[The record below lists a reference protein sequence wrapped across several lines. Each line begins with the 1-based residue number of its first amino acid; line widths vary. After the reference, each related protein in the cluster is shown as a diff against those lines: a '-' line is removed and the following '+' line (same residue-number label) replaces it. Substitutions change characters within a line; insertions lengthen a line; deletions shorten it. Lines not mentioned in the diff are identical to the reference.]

1 MTMPIKIT
9 YLLLLISASVLLSCA
24 GGQNSMPEDLA
35 GMKKYLS
42 AKKLELKELETTI
55 SVVTKEIE
63 KLEPPKEKDP
73 IKVEAI
79 NLQPQE
85 FKRYIEIQAQIA
97 ADDVVNA
104 SSAIGGRIVSL
115 RVKEGQSVRKGQV
128 IATTD
133 MSTLETQIAEI
144 ETSLS
149 LATTIYERQNK
160 LWQQNIGSELQYLE
174 AKNSKERL
182 EKSLETIKSQI
193 SKKYVYAPISGIV
206 DMQFLKQGETAGP
219 GTPIVQI
226 MNTSKVKIV
235 ADLQESLLGS
245 IKQGDYVDVY
255 FPALDK
261 TTKNKITMIGRTI
274 DPANR
279 TFKVEMSTSSLSGQ
293 LKPNLMAQAKFNDY
307 TEKDAVIIPLNVV
320 QDDVNG
326 NKYVYIIKEKGGK
339 SMAKKVLIELGESNG
354 DNAIVLVGLQ
364 SGDQLITEG
373 SKNITDNDV
382 INPTIKSYGAEG

>member
-1 MTMPIKIT
+1 MAIKIN
-9 YLLLLISASVLLSCA
+9 YLLLLVTVSLLLSCS
-24 GGQNSMPEDLA
+24 GGQDTIPEDLA

-42 AKKLELKELETTI
+42 AKKQELKELQTTI
-55 SVVTKEIE
+55 ADVTKAIE
-63 KLEPPKEKDP
+63 KLEPPKKKDP

-79 NLQPQE
+79 TLKPQE
-85 FKRYIEIQAQIA
+85 FKRYIETQAQIA

-104 SSAIGGRIVSL
+104 SSAIGGRIISL
-115 RVKEGQSVRKGQV
+115 KVKEGQSVRKGQV

-149 LATTIYERQNK
+149 LATIIYERQNK
-160 LWQQNIGSELQYLE
+160 LWQQNIGSEMQYLE
-174 AKNSKERL
+174 AKNNKERI
-182 EKSLETIKSQI
+182 EKSLETLESQI
-193 SKKYVYAPISGIV
+193 SKKYVYAPINGIV

-219 GTPIVQI
+219 GMPIVQI
-226 MNTSKVKIV
+226 MNTTKVKIV

-274 DPANR
+274 DPSNR
-279 TFKVEMSTSSLSGQ
+279 TFKVEMSTSSLNGQ
-293 LKPNLMAQAKFNDY
+293 LKPNLMAQARFNDY
-307 TEKDAVIIPLNVV
+307 TEKDAVIIPINTV

-326 NKYVYIIKEKGGK
+326 NKYVFIIKEESGK
-339 SMAKKVLIELGESNG
+339 SMAKKVLVELGESDG
-354 DNAIVLVGLQ
+354 ESAIVLVGLQ
-364 SGDQLITEG
+364 SGDKLITQG
-373 SKNITDNDV
+373 GKNISDNDV
-382 INPTIKSYGAEG
+382 INPTIKSNDTEG

>member
-1 MTMPIKIT
+1 MPTKIN
-9 YLLLLISASVLLSCA
+9 YIFFLVIGCGLFFGSCK
-24 GGQNSMPEDLA
+24 QDTIPEDLA

-42 AKKLELKELETTI
+42 AKKQELKELEASI
-55 SVVTKEIE
+55 ADVTKEIE

-73 IKVEAI
+73 IQVEAI

-104 SSAIGGRIVSL
+104 SSALGGRIISL
-115 RVKEGQSVRKGQV
+115 PVKEGQSVRKGQV
-128 IATTD
+128 IAITD
-133 MSTLETQIAEI
+133 MTTLETQISEI

-149 LATTIYERQNK
+149 LATTVYERQNK
-160 LWQQNIGSELQYLE
+160 LWQQNIGSEMQYLE
-174 AKNSKERL
+174 AKNSKERI
-182 EKSLETIKSQI
+182 EKSLETLKSQI
-193 SKKYVYAPISGIV
+193 SKKYVYAPISGII

-219 GTPIVQI
+219 GMPIVQI

-245 IKQGDYVDVY
+245 IKQGDDVEVY

-261 TTKNKITMIGRTI
+261 TTKNKITIIGRTI

-279 TFKVEMSTSSLSGQ
+279 TFKVEMNTSSLSGQ
-293 LKPNLMAQAKFNDY
+293 LKPNLMAQVKFNDY
-307 TEKDAVIIPLNVV
+307 TEKDAVIIPINTV

-326 NKYVYIIKEKGGK
+326 NKYVYIIKEEGGK
-339 SMAKKVLIELGESNG
+339 SIAKKVLIELGESNG
-354 DNAIVLVGLQ
+354 DTAIVLVGLQ

-382 INPTIKSYGAEG
+382 INPTIKSNGAEG

>member
-1 MTMPIKIT
+1 MPNKIN
-9 YLLLLISASVLLSCA
+9 YILLLVIGCVLFLGSCK
-24 GGQNSMPEDLA
+24 QDTMPEDLA

-42 AKKLELKELETTI
+42 AKKQALKELEASI
-55 SVVTKEIE
+55 SEVTKEIE

-73 IKVEAI
+73 IEVEAI

-104 SSAIGGRIVSL
+104 SSAIGGRIISL
-115 RVKEGQSVRKGQV
+115 GVKEGQSVRKGQV

-133 MSTLETQIAEI
+133 MTTLETQISEI

-149 LATTIYERQNK
+149 LATTVYERQNK
-160 LWQQNIGSELQYLE
+160 LWQQNIGSEMQYLE
-174 AKNSKERL
+174 AKNNKERI
-182 EKSLETIKSQI
+182 EKSLETLKSQI

-219 GTPIVQI
+219 GMPIVQI

-245 IKQGDYVDVY
+245 IKKGDDVEVY

-279 TFKVEMSTSSLSGQ
+279 TFKVEMNTSSLSGQ

-307 TEKDAVIIPLNVV
+307 TEKDAVIIPINTV

-326 NKYVYIIKEKGGK
+326 NKYVYIIKEEGGK
-339 SMAKKVLIELGESNG
+339 SIAKKVLIELGESNG
-354 DNAIVLVGLQ
+354 ETAIVLVGLQ